1 MWWWTCVFTFP
12 PPLSNLSPTN
22 TLPLYLHITHT
33 HSHTLTL
40 THPHTCTQDAV
51 TALYQ
56 DCNYQSLSRNKN
68 LENFKKRCECDGMC
82 LYPWIGRPC
91 PLAPMQL
98 SLIAGV
104 SSLNCTT
111 LPPLF
116 PGSHA
121 ACTNCR
127 GLLTELYNTMPLI
140 AGVSSMNCTTLC
152 QGLMWHFCF
161 VSLLPW

>member
-1 MWWWTCVFTFP
+1 MFSP
-12 PPLSNLSPTN
+12 SHLLSQTYHPQTHFLCTYTS
-22 TLPLYLHITHT
+22 LTHT
-33 HSHTLTL
+33 HTLTL

-121 ACTNCR
+121 AFTNCR
-127 GLLTELYNTMPLI
+127 GLLTELYNTATLI
-140 AGVSSMNCTTLC
+140 P
-152 QGLMWHFCF
+152 W
-161 VSLLPW
+161 LPCSFH